1 MSDKKPDAKV
11 KKEISFLKEIELNME
26 AAIEIVE
33 HQFGSIDNLIQEIN
47 NKKPLEQQ
55 LELTDRQVCLQETLK
70 ALNAS
75 TVAKYLK
82 V

>member
-1 MSDKKPDAKV
+1 MSGKEPDAKV

-26 AAIEIVE
+26 AAVEIVE
-33 HQFGSIDNLIQEIN
+33 HQFGPVDKLVQEIN
-47 NKKPLEQQ
+47 NKEPLEQQ
-55 LELTDRQVCLQETLK
+55 IEITDRQVCLQETLK